1 MRRDPRHWADPS
13 EPQSPASSFDR
24 WGTAPPKR
32 TLLALIVVFGVA
44 GLSPVLFDAFL
55 GDRLHGP
62 EPEVVAA
69 CDHWG
74 EVSDDVRAGAL
85 TADDPTTRSRVAQMR
100 ELAATTEDEQLER
113 RASVA
118 HARLEEGLDGAFA
131 DSVEGLDGHCEFLMG
146 RRSGLRGE
154 RVPVDTD

>member
-13 EPQSPASSFDR
+13 EPQSPVSSFDR
-24 WGTAPPKR
+24 WRTTPSKR
-32 TLLALIVVFGVA
+32 TLFVLVVILGVA

-69 CDHWG
+69 CDSWA
-74 EVSDDVRAGAL
+74 EISEDIRAGAL
-85 TADDPTTRSRVAQMR
+85 TPEDPVTQARVARMK
-100 ELAATTEDEQLER
+100 ELAVVADDEQLER

-118 HARLEEGLDGAFA
+118 EVRLQEGLDGAFA
-131 DSVEGLDGHCEFLMG
+131 DSVEGLDGRCEFLMG
-146 RRSGLRGE
+146 RWSGLRGE